1 MDRLTAMQ
9 VFAEVA
15 QLGNFTAAGDKL
27 DMSRPMV
34 TRYVEELEQWLGVR
48 LLQRST
54 RKVTLTD
61 AGLACLARCR
71 QMLELADEVRADAS
85 QRDGQVRGLLRV
97 AASTSFG
104 LAVLGDAVA
113 EFSERH
119 PQLRVDLQLGDR
131 AVNLIE
137 ERIDLAI
144 RITNEP
150 DPGLVGRRL
159 CDCRSLLV
167 ASPAYLARHG
177 APAAPEDLE
186 RHRCLSYSNFGRSEW
201 KLTRGGEERR
211 ARVAGNI
218 SANEA
223 SALLSA
229 AIAGAGV
236 AMQPS
241 YLAAPHVSRGEL
253 VALLPDW
260 QPMVLGIHAL
270 YPSRRLVPLALR
282 SLLDFLVDRFGGPL
296 APWDIPTALAGRTA

>member
-15 QLGNFTAAGDKL
+15 QLGSFTAAGDKL

-34 TRYVEELEQWLGVR
+34 TRYVDELEQWLGVR

-61 AGLACLARCR
+61 AGLACLARCQ
-71 QMLELADEVRADAS
+71 QMLELAAEVRADAS
-85 QRDGQVRGLLRV
+85 QRDGQMRGLLRV
-97 AASTSFG
+97 TASTSFG
-104 LAVLGDAVA
+104 QAVLAEAIA

-131 AVNLIE
+131 TVNLIE

-159 CDCRSLLV
+159 CGCRSLVV

-177 APAAPEDLE
+177 VPSHPLE
-186 RHRCLSYSNFGRSEW
+186 LEQHRCLSYSNFGRSEW
-201 KLTRGGEERR
+201 RFQQGAEE
-211 ARVAGNI
+211 ALRVRVSGRI

-229 AIAGAGV
+229 AQAGAGV
-236 AMQPS
+236 SLQPS
-241 YLAAPHVSRGEL
+241 YLAAPFVRRGEL
-253 VALLPDW
+253 VALLPGW
-260 QPMVLGIHAL
+260 EPEVLGIHAL
-270 YPSRRLVPLALR
+270 YPSRRLLPLALR
-282 SLLDFLVDRFGGPL
+282 GLLDFLAERFDGPQ
-296 APWDIPTALAGRTA
+296 APWDRLP

>member
-15 QLGNFTAAGDKL
+15 QLGSFTAAGDKL

-34 TRYVEELEQWLGVR
+34 TRYVDELEQWLGVR

-61 AGLACLARCR
+61 AGLACLARCQ
-71 QMLELADEVRADAS
+71 QMLELAAEVRADAS

-97 AASTSFG
+97 TASTSFG
-104 LAVLGDAVA
+104 QAVLAGAIA

-131 AVNLIE
+131 TVNLIE

-159 CDCRSLLV
+159 CDCRSLAV

-177 APAAPEDLE
+177 VPRHPLE
-186 RHRCLSYSNFGRSEW
+186 LEAHRCLSYSNFGRSEW
-201 KLTRGGEERR
+201 RFQQGAEE
-211 ARVAGNI
+211 ALRVRVSGRI

-229 AIAGAGV
+229 ALAGAGV
-236 AMQPS
+236 SLQPS
-241 YLAAPHVSRGEL
+241 YLAAPYVRRGEL
-253 VALLPDW
+253 VTLLPGW
-260 QPMVLGIHAL
+260 EPAVLGIHAL
-270 YPSRRLVPLALR
+270 YPSRRLLPLALR
-282 SLLDFLVDRFGGPL
+282 GLLDFLAERFSGPQ
-296 APWDIPTALAGRTA
+296 APWDRQP

>member
-15 QLGNFTAAGDKL
+15 QLGSFTAAGDKL

-34 TRYVEELEQWLGVR
+34 TRYVDELEQWLGVR

-61 AGLACLARCR
+61 AGLACLARCQ
-71 QMLELADEVRADAS
+71 QMLELAAEVRADAS

-97 AASTSFG
+97 TASTSFG
-104 LAVLGDAVA
+104 QAVLAGAIA

-131 AVNLIE
+131 TVNLIE

-159 CDCRSLLV
+159 CDCRSLAV

-177 APAAPEDLE
+177 VPRHPLE
-186 RHRCLSYSNFGRSEW
+186 LEAHRCLSYSNFGRSEW
-201 KLTRGGEERR
+201 RFQQGAEE
-211 ARVAGNI
+211 ALRVRVSGRI

-229 AIAGAGV
+229 ALAGAGV
-236 AMQPS
+236 SLQPS
-241 YLAAPHVSRGEL
+241 YLAAPYVRRGEL
-253 VALLPDW
+253 VALLPGW
-260 QPMVLGIHAL
+260 EPAVLGIHAL
-270 YPSRRLVPLALR
+270 YPSRRLLPLALR
-282 SLLDFLVDRFGGPL
+282 GLLDFLAERFSGPQ
-296 APWDIPTALAGRTA
+296 APWDRQP

>member
-15 QLGNFTAAGDKL
+15 QLGSFTAAGDKL

-34 TRYVEELEQWLGVR
+34 TRYVDELEQWLGVR

-61 AGLACLARCR
+61 AGLACLARCQ
-71 QMLELADEVRADAS
+71 QMLELASEVRADAS

-97 AASTSFG
+97 TASTSFG
-104 LAVLGDAVA
+104 QAVLAGAIT

-131 AVNLIE
+131 TVNLIE

-159 CDCRSLLV
+159 CDCRSLVV
-167 ASPAYLARHG
+167 ASPGYLARHG
-177 APAAPEDLE
+177 VPDHPLELE

-201 KLTRGGEERR
+201 RFQQGEE
-211 ARVAGNI
+211 APLRVRVSGRI

-236 AMQPS
+236 SLQPS
-241 YLAAPHVSRGEL
+241 YLAAPYVQRGEL

-260 QPMVLGIHAL
+260 QPAVLGIHAL
-270 YPSRRLVPLALR
+270 YPSRRLLPLALR
-282 SLLDFLVDRFGGPL
+282 GLLDFLVERFDGPL
-296 APWDIPTALAGRTA
+296 PPWDRQP

>member
-15 QLGNFTAAGDKL
+15 QLGSFTAAGDKL

-71 QMLELADEVRADAS
+71 QMLELADEVRADAG

-104 LAVLGDAVA
+104 LAVLGGAVA
-113 EFSERH
+113 EFGERH

-167 ASPAYLARHG
+167 AAPSYLARYG
-177 APAAPEDLE
+177 APLSPEDLE

-201 KLTRGGEERR
+201 KLNRGGEERKV
-211 ARVAGNI
+211 RVAGNI
-218 SANEA
+218 SGNEA

-229 AIAGAGV
+229 AVAGAGI

-241 YLAAPHVSRGEL
+241 YLAAHHVSRGEL
-253 VALLPDW
+253 VALLPEW
-260 QPMVLGIHAL
+260 QPIVLGIHAL
-270 YPSRRLVPLALR
+270 YPSRRLLPLALR
-282 SLLDFLVDRFGGPL
+282 SLLDFLVDRLGGPL
-296 APWDIPTALAGRTA
+296 PPWDIPSALAGRTA

>member
-15 QLGNFTAAGDKL
+15 QLGSFTAAGDKL

-61 AGLACLARCR
+61 AGLACLARCQ
-71 QMLELADEVRADAS
+71 QMLELAAEVRADAS

-97 AASTSFG
+97 AASTSLG
-104 LAVLGDAVA
+104 LAVLGEAVA
-113 EFSERH
+113 AFCERH

-131 AVNLIE
+131 TVNLIE

-167 ASPAYLARHG
+167 ASPAYLAAHG
-177 APAAPEDLE
+177 VPAQPQALE
-186 RHRCLSYSNFGRSEW
+186 SHRCLSYSNFGRSEW
-201 KLTRGGEERR
+201 RLTRGAEEARV
-211 ARVAGNI
+211 RVAGNI

-223 SALLSA
+223 SALLA
-229 AIAGAGV
+229 ATLAGAGIS
-236 AMQPS
+236 MMPS
-241 YLAAPHVSRGEL
+241 YLAAKPVRAGEL
-253 VALLPDW
+253 IALLPDW
-260 QPMVLGIHAL
+260 QPPLLGIHAL
-270 YPSRRLVPLALR
+270 YPSRRLLPLSLR
-282 SLLDFLVDRFGGPL
+282 SLLDFLVERFGGQT
-296 APWDIPTALAGRTA
+296 APWDAA

>member
-15 QLGNFTAAGDKL
+15 QLGSFTAAGDKL

-34 TRYVEELEQWLGVR
+34 TRYVDELEQWLGAR

-61 AGLACLARCR
+61 AGLTCLARCQ
-71 QMLELADEVRADAS
+71 QMLELAAEVRADAS

-104 LAVLGDAVA
+104 LAVLGGVIA
-113 EFSERH
+113 EFGELH

-131 AVNLIE
+131 TVNLIE

-159 CDCRSLLV
+159 CDCLSLLV
-167 ASPAYLARHG
+167 ASPSYLARHG
-177 APAAPEDLE
+177 TPREPQELE

-201 KLTRGGEERR
+201 RLRRGGQESRV
-211 ARVAGNI
+211 RVAGNI

-229 AIAGAGV
+229 ALAGAGV
-236 AMQPS
+236 SLQPS
-241 YLAAPHVSRGEL
+241 YLAAPHVRRGEL
-253 VALLPDW
+253 VALLPEW
-260 QPMVLGIHAL
+260 QPAVLGIHAL
-270 YPSRRLVPLALR
+270 YPSRRLLPLALR
-282 SLLDFLVDRFGGPL
+282 SLLDFLVEKFGGPQ
-296 APWDIPTALAGRTA
+296 APWDRT

>member
-15 QLGNFTAAGDKL
+15 QLGSFTAAGDKL

-34 TRYVEELEQWLGVR
+34 TRYVDELEQWLGVR

-61 AGLACLARCR
+61 AGLACLARCQ
-71 QMLELADEVRADAS
+71 QMLELAAEVRADAS
-85 QRDGQVRGLLRV
+85 QRDGQMRGLLRV
-97 AASTSFG
+97 TASTSFG
-104 LAVLGDAVA
+104 QAVLAGAIA

-131 AVNLIE
+131 TVNLIE

-159 CDCRSLLV
+159 CDCRSLAV

-177 APAAPEDLE
+177 VPRHPLE
-186 RHRCLSYSNFGRSEW
+186 LEAHRCLSYSNFGRSEW
-201 KLTRGGEERR
+201 RFQQGAEE
-211 ARVAGNI
+211 ALRVRVSGRI

-229 AIAGAGV
+229 ALAGAGV
-236 AMQPS
+236 SLQPS
-241 YLAAPHVSRGEL
+241 YLAAPYVRRGEL
-253 VALLPDW
+253 VALLPGW
-260 QPMVLGIHAL
+260 EPAVLGIHAL
-270 YPSRRLVPLALR
+270 YPSRRLLPLALR
-282 SLLDFLVDRFGGPL
+282 GLLDFLAERFSGPQ
-296 APWDIPTALAGRTA
+296 APWDRQP

>member
-15 QLGNFTAAGDKL
+15 QLGSFTAAGDKL

-34 TRYVEELEQWLGVR
+34 TRYVDELEQWLGVR

-61 AGLACLARCR
+61 AGLACLARCQ
-71 QMLELADEVRADAS
+71 QMLELAAEVRADAS
-85 QRDGQVRGLLRV
+85 QRDGQVRGVLRV

-104 LAVLGDAVA
+104 LAVLGGLMA

-119 PQLRVDLQLGDR
+119 PQLRIDLQLGDR

-159 CDCRSLLV
+159 CDCRSLAV
-167 ASPAYLARHG
+167 AAPAYLARHG
-177 APAAPEDLE
+177 VPGHPMDLE
-186 RHRCLSYSNFGRSEW
+186 NHRCLSYSNFGRSEW
-201 KLTRGGEERR
+201 RFRQGEEEQ
-211 ARVAGNI
+211 RVRVSGAI

-223 SALLSA
+223 SALLCA
-229 AIAGAGV
+229 AAAGGGIAL
-236 AMQPS
+236 QPS
-241 YLAAPHVSRGEL
+241 YLAAPYVHRGEL

-260 QPMVLGIHAL
+260 QPQLMGIHAL
-270 YPSRRLVPLALR
+270 YPSRRLLPLALR
-282 SLLDFLVDRFGGPL
+282 SLLDFLVERLGGPL
-296 APWDIPTALAGRTA
+296 PPWDRAAA

>member
-15 QLGNFTAAGDKL
+15 QLGSFTAAGDKL

-34 TRYVEELEQWLGVR
+34 TRYVDELEQWLGAR

-61 AGLACLARCR
+61 AGLACLSRCQ
-71 QMLELADEVRADAS
+71 QMLELAAEVRADAS

-104 LAVLGDAVA
+104 LAVLGGAIA
-113 EFSERH
+113 EFGELH
-119 PQLRVDLQLGDR
+119 PLLRVDLQLGDR

-159 CDCRSLLV
+159 CDCLSLLV
-167 ASPAYLARHG
+167 ASPSYLARHG
-177 APAAPEDLE
+177 TPREPQDLE
-186 RHRCLSYSNFGRSEW
+186 SHRCLSYSNFGRSEW
-201 KLTRGGEERR
+201 RLRRGQQESRV
-211 ARVAGNI
+211 RVAGNI

-229 AIAGAGV
+229 ALAGAGV
-236 AMQPS
+236 SLQPS
-241 YLAAPHVSRGEL
+241 YLAAPYVRRGEL
-253 VALLPDW
+253 VALLPEW
-260 QPMVLGIHAL
+260 QPAVLGIHAL
-270 YPSRRLVPLALR
+270 YPSRRLLPLALR
-282 SLLDFLVDRFGGPL
+282 SLLDFLVEKFGGPQ
-296 APWDIPTALAGRTA
+296 APWDRT

>member
-15 QLGNFTAAGDKL
+15 QLGSFTAAGDKL

-71 QMLELADEVRADAS
+71 QMLDLADEVRADAS

-104 LAVLGDAVA
+104 LAVLGGAVA
-113 EFSERH
+113 EFGERH

-167 ASPAYLARHG
+167 AAPSYLARHG
-177 APAAPEDLE
+177 TPKEPVDLE
-186 RHRCLSYSNFGRSEW
+186 SHRCLSYSNFGRSEW
-201 KLTRGGEERR
+201 RLRKDEEESKV
-211 ARVAGNI
+211 RVAGNI

-229 AIAGAGV
+229 TLAGAGV
-236 AMQPS
+236 SLQPS
-241 YLAAPHVSRGEL
+241 YLAAPYVRRGEL
-253 VALLPDW
+253 AALLPAW
-260 QPMVLGIHAL
+260 QPAVLGIHAL
-270 YPSRRLVPLALR
+270 YPSRRLLPLSLR
-282 SLLDFLVDRFGGPL
+282 SLLDFLVEKLGGPE
-296 APWDIPTALAGRTA
+296 APWDRG

>member
-15 QLGNFTAAGDKL
+15 QLGSFTAAGDKL

-34 TRYVEELEQWLGVR
+34 TRYVDELEQWLGAR

-61 AGLACLARCR
+61 AGLTCLARCQ
-71 QMLELADEVRADAS
+71 QMLELAAEVRADAS

-104 LAVLGDAVA
+104 LAVLGGVIA
-113 EFSERH
+113 EFGELH

-131 AVNLIE
+131 TVNLIE

-159 CDCRSLLV
+159 CDCLSLLV
-167 ASPAYLARHG
+167 ASPSYLARHG
-177 APAAPEDLE
+177 TPQEPQELE

-201 KLTRGGEERR
+201 RLRRGEQESRV
-211 ARVAGNI
+211 RVAGNI

-229 AIAGAGV
+229 ALAGAGV
-236 AMQPS
+236 SLQPS
-241 YLAAPHVSRGEL
+241 YLAAPHVRRGEL
-253 VALLPDW
+253 VALLPEW
-260 QPMVLGIHAL
+260 QPAVLGIHAL
-270 YPSRRLVPLALR
+270 YPSRRLLPLALR
-282 SLLDFLVDRFGGPL
+282 SLLDFLVEKFGGPQ
-296 APWDIPTALAGRTA
+296 APWDRT

>member
-15 QLGNFTAAGDKL
+15 QLGSFTAAGDKL

-71 QMLELADEVRADAS
+71 QMLDLADEVRADAS

-104 LAVLGDAVA
+104 LAVLGGAVA
-113 EFSERH
+113 EFGERH

-150 DPGLVGRRL
+150 DPAWWEGGYAIAARCWWPRLLPCPPRHAERAGGSGEPPLSQLQQFRPQRMAVAEGRGRIESAGRRQHQRQ
-159 CDCRSLLV
+159 RSQR
-167 ASPAYLARHG
+167 APERHAG
-177 APAAPEDLE
+177 RRRRQPAA
-186 RHRCLSYSNFGRSEW
+186 
-201 KLTRGGEERR
+201 
-211 ARVAGNI
+211 
-218 SANEA
+218 
-223 SALLSA
+223 
-229 AIAGAGV
+229 
-236 AMQPS
+236 S
-241 YLAAPHVSRGEL
+241 YLAAPYVRRGEL
-253 VALLPDW
+253 AALLPAW
-260 QPMVLGIHAL
+260 QPAVLGIHAL
-270 YPSRRLVPLALR
+270 YPSRRLLPLSLR
-282 SLLDFLVDRFGGPL
+282 SLLDFLVEKLGGPE
-296 APWDIPTALAGRTA
+296 APWDRG